1 MVQLTNR
8 VSKISKVSEK
18 VDQRNLLFDL
28 LKRGRLTT
36 DEKVLLSQALSSNK
50 LKDAE
55 IIQEGFELK
64 PRGIDTIKLITPI
77 LNLFNMELK
86 GVSHFEGYDIL
97 CSSDYPQELLKHQH
111 LIKHYHH
118 LKDIGNALR
127 HLEGK
132 PGTLHPLML
141 QLYSWNKISANSS
154 SSSSSSVNYPTLELT
169 ESHNLTVKK
178 NGKVITL
185 I

>member
-18 VDQRNLLFDL
+18 VDQRNLLSDL

-36 DEKVLLSQALSSNK
+36 DERLKLTQVLSSNK
-50 LKDAE
+50 LK
-55 IIQEGFELK
+55 EGEPLLQSWK
-64 PRGIDTIKLITPI
+64 LIPKGIDTIKSITPI
-77 LNLFNMELK
+77 LNLFHMELK
-86 GVSHFEGYDIL
+86 GVSHFEGYDVL
-97 CSSDYPQELLKHQH
+97 CDLEYPQELLKFQH
-111 LIKHYHH
+111 LVKHYHH

-127 HLEGK
+127 HLEDK

-141 QLYSWNKISANSS
+141 QLYSWVSANSN

>member
-8 VSKISKVSEK
+8 VSKISKISKVSEK

-64 PRGIDTIKLITPI
+64 PRGIDTIKLISFVVQTT
-77 LNLFNMELK
+77 
-86 GVSHFEGYDIL
+86 H
-97 CSSDYPQELLKHQH
+97 
-111 LIKHYHH
+111 
-118 LKDIGNALR
+118 R
-127 HLEGK
+127 
-132 PGTLHPLML
+132 
-141 QLYSWNKISANSS
+141 
-154 SSSSSSVNYPTLELT
+154 NY
-169 ESHNLTVKK
+169 
-178 NGKVITL
+178 
-185 I
+185 